1 MKIFIFLLTLIFTLQ
16 TSFAQSADG
25 ASTEVTNKVSTAC
38 TVELNVKGVIGLSN
52 LQRVIN
58 AKSKAKKNSC
68 KSILLLMNTPGGSLD
83 STRKIVT
90 EILNAEVP
98 FLCLVYPSGAHAG
111 SAGAIILQACHI
123 NGAMRATNI
132 GAATPINGDGKD
144 IAKDLRQKLLNDTVS
159 WLEGVTKLRKR
170 NEKFSEEIITIAK
183 AVSAEE
189 AHKIG
194 AIDFIGNTKEEFV
207 QFCAGKDVLL
217 KDSKPGVVVV
227 GAITPIAEGLKEKT
241 LDLLADPEMAYM
253 MFMASLGMLYFE
265 ITHPGMVAPG
275 VIGAV
280 GLVVSMVALHKL
292 EVQWGA
298 LLLILLGLSFLI
310 AEAFVPSFGMLGV
323 GGGVSLVLGSI
334 FLFDQEAT
342 GHTIPLSMILPIAI
356 LFTVLSLIIA
366 RLAFKS
372 RNYKVKTNDSVLLES
387 TGVVVQVKPGAEY
400 WVEVTG
406 ERWKAESDDA
416 LSVGDK
422 VKIKSKNNLLL
433 KVTKI

>member
-1 MKIFIFLLTLIFTLQ
+1 MKLLIFIVTLFFSLQ
-16 TSFAQSADG
+16 NVFAQDSEPSE
-25 ASTEVTNKVSTAC
+25 STAVGNKAC
-38 TVELNVKGVIGLSN
+38 TVELNVQGVIGLSN
-52 LQRVIN
+52 LQRVIS
-58 AKSKAKKNSC
+58 AQKKAQKNNC
-68 KSILLLMNTPGGSLD
+68 NSILLLMNTPGGSLD

-90 EILNAEVP
+90 KILNSNVP

-111 SAGAIILQACHI
+111 SAGAIILQACHV

-132 GAATPINGDGKD
+132 GAATPISGDGKD
-144 IAKDLRQKLLNDTVS
+144 VAEDLRKKLLNDTVS
-159 WLEGVTKLRKR
+159 WLEGVTELRKR
-170 NEKFSEEIITIAK
+170 NSKFSEEIITQAK
-183 AVSAEE
+183 AVSAVE
-189 AHKIG
+189 AEKIG
-194 AIDFIGNTKEEFV
+194 AIDFVGNTKQEFLDY
-207 QFCAGKDVLL
+207 CKGKEVLL
-217 KDSKPGVVVV
+217 KDSQAGVVAV
-227 GAITPIAEGLKEKT
+227 GSVMPIAEGVKEKT
-241 LDLLADPEMAYM
+241 LDLLADPQMAYM

-265 ITHPGMVAPG
+265 ITHPGMMAPG

-298 LLLILLGLSFLI
+298 MLLILLGLSFLV

-334 FLFDQEAT
+334 FLFDQELT

-372 RNYKVKTNDSVLLES
+372 RNYNAKTNDSLMLSSE
-387 TGVVVQVKPGAEY
+387 GRVVEIKQDSEY
-400 WVEVTG
+400 WIEVNG
-406 ERWKAESDDA
+406 ERWKAESDEA

-433 KVTKI
+433 KITKI

>member
-1 MKIFIFLLTLIFTLQ
+1 MRTLIFIFTLFFSLQ
-16 TSFAQSADG
+16 NTFAQEAESSKGSGGG
-25 ASTEVTNKVSTAC
+25 AEGC
-38 TVELNVKGVIGLSN
+38 TVELNVRGVIGLSN
-52 LQRVIN
+52 LQRVIS
-58 AKSKAKKNSC
+58 AQKKAKANNCS
-68 KSILLLMNTPGGSLD
+68 SILLLMNTPGGSLD

-90 EILNAEVP
+90 EILNSNVP

-111 SAGAIILQACHI
+111 SAGAIILQACHV

-132 GAATPINGDGKD
+132 GAATPISGDGKD
-144 IAKDLRQKLLNDTVS
+144 VAKDLRKKLLNDTVS
-159 WLEGVTKLRKR
+159 WLEGVTQLRKR
-170 NEKFSEEIITIAK
+170 NSKFSEEIITQAK
-183 AVSAEE
+183 AVSAVE
-189 AHKIG
+189 AEKIG
-194 AIDFIGNTKEEFV
+194 AIDFVGNTKEDFLV
-207 QFCAGKDVLL
+207 FSKGRDVLL
-217 KDSKPGVVVV
+217 KDSQAGVVAV
-227 GAITPIAEGLKEKT
+227 GTIMPIAEGLKEKT
-241 LDLLADPEMAYM
+241 LDLLADPQMAYM

-298 LLLILLGLSFLI
+298 LLLILLGLSFLV
-310 AEAFVPSFGMLGV
+310 AEAFVPSFGMLGI
-323 GGGVSLVLGSI
+323 GGGVSLILGSI
-334 FLFDQEAT
+334 FLFDQDVT
-342 GHTIPLSMILPIAI
+342 GHSIPLTMILPIAI
-356 LFTVLSLIIA
+356 FFTILSLIIA

-372 RNYKVKTNDSVLLES
+372 RNYKAITNDSVLLSSEAS
-387 TGVVVQVKPGAEY
+387 VVQVNPGSEY

-406 ERWKAESDDA
+406 ERWRAESDES